1 MANKPKTSTVPLPA
15 LLATISQESAVGKTT
30 FMTAL
35 ADVLTL
41 SGQPYT
47 VFQADDKPRLQQMLG
62 ARVVD
67 LKPDPELL
75 LAQPSLLRTAYT
87 PLYTACAQ
95 AKVAGSSVLL
105 DGGAREVEHLAS
117 FFTDIELDEDL
128 VAWQLPMMVFV
139 PVQADPESI
148 LAAIMTWR
156 EVRAA
161 VPSVRMVLVEN
172 LHDRGRIDRLS
183 ATSPAR
189 RLFDAEL
196 RPIMGDA
203 PRLVMPALLTG
214 FWQPFEEA
222 GTRFLKVMAM
232 TPDEGSAQLGMD
244 VGDFKLAR
252 GHVTRFFSHM
262 RREIESVLALP
273 GKETDRG

>member
-1 MANKPKTSTVPLPA
+1 MANKPKTSTMPLPA
-15 LLATISQESAVGKTT
+15 LIATISQESAVGKTT
-30 FMTAL
+30 FITAL

-95 AKVAGSSVLL
+95 AKTAGSSVLL

-117 FFTDIELDEDL
+117 FFTDIELDDDL

-148 LAAIMTWR
+148 LAAVMTWR
-156 EVRAA
+156 EVTAA
-161 VPSVRMVLVEN
+161 VPSARMVLVEN
-172 LHDRGRIDRLS
+172 LHDRGRIEHLS

-196 RPIMGDA
+196 RPILGDA
-203 PRLVMPALLTG
+203 PRLLMPALLTG

-222 GTRFLKVMAM
+222 GARFLKVMAM
-232 TPDEGSAQLGMD
+232 TPDEGSAQFGMD

-252 GHVTRFFSHM
+252 GHVTRFFGHM

-273 GKETDRG
+273 SKDTDRG